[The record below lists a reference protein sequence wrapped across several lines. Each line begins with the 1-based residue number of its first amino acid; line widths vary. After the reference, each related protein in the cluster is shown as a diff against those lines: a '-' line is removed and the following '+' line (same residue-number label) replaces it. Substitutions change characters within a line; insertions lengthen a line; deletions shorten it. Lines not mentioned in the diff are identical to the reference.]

1 MASDI
6 AIVGAGIG
14 GLTTGIALA
23 QRGIAFRIFEA
34 APELREVGAGIWVPP
49 NGLEVLARLGAAQAV
64 KEAGTPIEIAE
75 LSDYRAGVL
84 QRAETRSSLGH
95 ATVAIHRGALQ
106 KLLAERVP
114 RESLCLGRQCSGV
127 EAKDGAV
134 LVRFADGQTFEASA
148 VIGADGL
155 ASSVRASLFPEVQPN
170 YSGQTSWRGVVD
182 YELPQPFNR
191 VSAEIWAP
199 ERRFGFSSIGGR
211 RTYWYATADAPAG
224 TRLSA
229 DDAKRK
235 LTSLFTEFAPPVPSL
250 IAETPGEAMIQTDL
264 SDLDPETQWT
274 SGRIALLGDA
284 AHATTPNL
292 GQGGAQAIEDAW
304 VIADQIAR
312 RDRIEDAFA
321 EYERRRRPKA
331 SMLIRRARQMGRMAH
346 LGSTGARLM
355 RNMLVRQT
363 PASITR
369 RELEKIYQ
377 PPE

>member
-1 MASDI
+1 
-6 AIVGAGIG
+6 
-14 GLTTGIALA
+14 
-23 QRGIAFRIFEA
+23 
-34 APELREVGAGIWVPP
+34 
-49 NGLEVLARLGAAQAV
+49 
-64 KEAGTPIEIAE
+64 
-75 LSDYRAGVL
+75 
-84 QRAETRSSLGH
+84 
-95 ATVAIHRGALQ
+95 
-106 KLLAERVP
+106 
-114 RESLCLGRQCSGV
+114 
-127 EAKDGAV
+127 V